1 MRRWQSGQLQLAVNQ
16 SPSGSGGSNPPR
28 RTKVRNTC
36 PAAGFLFSDSRRSR
50 MFKHSASRIRTPE
63 QDPYQLVRERGGAQ
77 TKLFDEK
84 VLVAGESNPV

>member
-1 MRRWQSGQLQLAVNQ
+1 
-16 SPSGSGGSNPPR
+16 
-28 RTKVRNTC
+28 
-36 PAAGFLFSDSRRSR
+36 